1 MKLLQAVLFLVVA
14 GTSPSIAQEGIGDP
28 EAGHEIAGEACS
40 DCHAIEA
47 QEGISPTRD
56 ATPFQIVADTPGMN
70 ERALIAWM
78 TSSHPTMPNLMLE
91 VGELRDVVAYIV
103 SLETGK

>member
-1 MKLLQAVLFLVVA
+1 MKLLQAVLPLVVLCVN
-14 GTSPSIAQEGIGDP
+14 PLMAQEEIGDP
-28 EAGHEIAGEACS
+28 DAGYEIAGEVCS
-40 DCHAIEA
+40 DCHAIEP
-47 QEGISPTRD
+47 QEGISPIGA
-56 ATPFQIVADTPGMN
+56 ATSFQIVAEIPGMN

-91 VGELRDVVAYIV
+91 PGELKDVIAYIE